1 MGRTRR
7 TSSVIEKATIRL
19 NNLKTVSPAL
29 DLGPGLTLVAFEQL
43 IGNTQT
49 ALDDY
54 NQAIAALD
62 EKGNQLAALEKQA
75 AGMSTRM
82 LAGVGA
88 LHGKNSDEYE
98 KAGGVRTDEIKRAAR
113 KTNKQ

>member
-7 TSSVIEKATIRL
+7 TSKPIEKATIRL
-19 NNLKTVSPAL
+19 NNLKSISPTL
-29 DLGPGLTLVAFEQL
+29 DMGQGLTVAAFEQL
-43 IGNTQT
+43 IGETQA

-54 NQAIAALD
+54 NQHIATLD
-62 EKGNQLAALEKQA
+62 EKANQLLALEKRATDMTARTLA
-75 AGMSTRM
+75 A
-82 LAGVGA
+82 VGA

-113 KTNKQ
+113 KTKKE

>member
-7 TSSVIEKATIRL
+7 TSNVIEKATIRL
-19 NNLKTVSPAL
+19 NNLKSVSPTL
-29 DLGPGLTLVAFEQL
+29 DLGPGLNIIAFEQL
-43 IGNTQT
+43 IGNAQT

-62 EKGNQLAALEKQA
+62 EKGNQLAAREKQT
-75 AGMSTRM
+75 GEMSTRM

-88 LHGKNSDEYE
+88 RHGKNSDEYE

-113 KTNKQ
+113 KTKKE